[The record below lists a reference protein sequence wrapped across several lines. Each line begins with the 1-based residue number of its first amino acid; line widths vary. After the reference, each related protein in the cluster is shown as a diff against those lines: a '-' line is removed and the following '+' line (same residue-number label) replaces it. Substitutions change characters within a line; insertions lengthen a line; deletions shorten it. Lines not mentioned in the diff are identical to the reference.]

1 MRSNE
6 FDHLYNAFNLFI
18 ERCVKND
25 SSLLWPNETI
35 WTIQNLQLLKQRFIE
50 APNVN
55 PELSFEEKLIKQL
68 GSDQPV
74 LWNIIA
80 DTYFVYYLPSSSVRY
95 DTKINKIRQF
105 SDRILYQFPEENDPI
120 WTSLE
125 KGFCNTGS
133 RYNQKFRQFWL
144 LIDFILSLKREH
156 DIKII
161 VEDKIQFQSLLDKKL
176 TEFKGTDRAS
186 DMRHAI
192 LYLTYPDY
200 YDPIISSGD
209 KEKIVNVFWNKVGGQ
224 KPNDIDEAL
233 FQVRDAIQAEQKNP
247 EIYVHLYK
255 SPYVELWR
263 TPTPDVQKKESTIQ
277 DASVTIEGNMLI
289 LEKAFKFTRNVIL
302 YGPPGTGKTYL
313 ARRFAEEF
321 IQDQLQVRSQ
331 QLIYEEIVSSITV
344 HELIALA
351 MYCEDRDKKY
361 TVLEIRQLGFLQ
373 ARFRYFPI
381 QNERETIWGSLQRHS
396 TPESITVNVA
406 DRSDPA
412 LFDKNEDSKWYLTKA
427 GIEYV
432 EQNLYLYYQET
443 QSDQR
448 ETSEEDYITWVTFH
462 QSLSYEEFIEGLR
475 PINNSE
481 NKETISIKVIPGI
494 FKRACLRA
502 SANPDQKFVFV
513 IDEINRGNISR
524 VFGELITLI
533 EDDKRADQDNQVSVV
548 LPYSNEVFKVPPNL
562 YLIGTMNTADRS
574 IALIDAA
581 LRRRFAFLEILP
593 DENLVSD
600 CIVEYGELAINL
612 RDVLFALNCRI
623 TEMLDRDHQIGHS
636 YFQKVQ
642 SYDNEFQMDALEFV
656 WNSQILPLLEEYFYG
671 QPEQLR
677 ELLSSFVSTEDSKDT
692 TMQIPRLEGEDLISA
707 LNGLVNP
714 PQ

>member
-35 WTIQNLQLLKQRFIE
+35 WTIQNLQLLKERFIE
-50 APNVN
+50 APNDN

-80 DTYFVYYLPSSSVRY
+80 DTYLIYYLPSSSVRY

-156 DIKII
+156 DIKTI

-176 TEFKGTDRAS
+176 SEFKGTDRAF

-192 LYLTYPDY
+192 LYLTFPDY

-209 KEKIVNVFWNKVGGQ
+209 KEKIVNVFWNKVGEQ
-224 KPNDIDEAL
+224 KPNDIDKAL
-233 FQVRDAIQAEQKNP
+233 FQVRNAIQAEQKNP
-247 EIYVHLYK
+247 EIYVNLYK
-255 SPYVELWR
+255 SPHVELWR
-263 TPTPDVQKKESTIQ
+263 TSSPSGPKKKPVIQ
-277 DASVTIEGNMLI
+277 DVPVATKENMPT
-289 LEKAFKFTRNVIL
+289 LERTFKFTRNVIL

-321 IQDQLQVRSQ
+321 IQDQLQVRPQ
-331 QLIYEEIVSSITV
+331 QLIFGEIVSSITV

-351 MYCEDRDKKY
+351 MFCEDRNKKY
-361 TVLEIRQLGFLQ
+361 TVLEIHQLELLQ

-396 TPESITVNVA
+396 DPQALHINVA
-406 DRSDPA
+406 SRSDPA
-412 LFDKNEDSKWYLTKA
+412 LFDKSEDSKWYLTKA

-432 EQNLYLYYQET
+432 EQNLYSYYQEI

-448 ETSEEDYITWVTFH
+448 EPSVEDYITWVTFH

-481 NKETISIKVIPGI
+481 NEETISIKVIPGI

-548 LPYSNEVFKVPPNL
+548 LPYSNEVFKVPSNL

-612 RDVLFALNCRI
+612 KDALFALNCRI

-642 SYDNEFQMDALEFV
+642 SYDKEFQMDALEFV

-677 ELLSSFVSTEDSKDT
+677 ELLSSFVNSEDSIDAT
-692 TMQIPRLEGEDLISA
+692 LQIPCLEGEDLIEA
-707 LNGLVNP
+707 LNGLGNP
-714 PQ
+714 V